1 LPTRYGVEP
10 LFRFRRNMVRGG
22 SSNNEGIINNLVP
35 FLPMKYGSNP
45 LTTAFLPYLC
55 GRQRLKWR

>member
-1 LPTRYGVEP
+1 
-10 LFRFRRNMVRGG
+10 MVRGG